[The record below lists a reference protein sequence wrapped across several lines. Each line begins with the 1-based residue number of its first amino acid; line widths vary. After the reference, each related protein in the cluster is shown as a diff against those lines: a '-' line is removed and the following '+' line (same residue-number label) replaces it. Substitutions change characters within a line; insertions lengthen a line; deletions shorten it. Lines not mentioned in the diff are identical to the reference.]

1 MTRKTRDSSQ
11 PPTPASKEPR
21 GRRAQKP
28 GAPGNSFYDSVFTN
42 AANRD
47 RAQAQRIKSLDNEI
61 GILRLRLKELLFEE
75 LRDRTGTPDEDGTK
89 ARDKDRKKDNTPRI
103 LKTSELIIR
112 AYAVKNRVSGNS
124 PEDAAEGIA
133 TLIEDVALEL
143 GMNVVH
149 GKTDA

>member
-1 MTRKTRDSSQ
+1 MSKSPRDLSH
-11 PPTPASKEPR
+11 PPTPESKEPR

-75 LRDRTGTPDEDGTK
+75 LKDRTAASDEDGAETH
-89 ARDKDRKKDNTPRI
+89 DKDRKKDNTPRI

-124 PEDAAEGIA
+124 PEDAADGIA

-149 GKTDA
+149 GKSDA